1 MGCIIGNNKERIID
15 MNNKE
20 IDYKSFRINN
30 TQNDINKFLEN
41 EQPTTNN
48 KTNNNTPNLNTE
60 YSMNGKKIT
69 FSDTI
74 FKPINSLGLKEKK
87 EIPQIQIISTEMN
100 KKLIIT
106 ISNESNNEIDKLTL
120 SPNSLI
126 SEKKN
131 ININNNNHIFYF
143 VSLTKKEE
151 ENYDKEINYKIY
163 DLNIKP
169 HQFDIEY
176 SENKFYLKD
185 YKEGSGIFL
194 KINPKYLIKENTTK
208 LIFSLNNFT
217 YLNIEYIKPNQ
228 LLIDYKK
235 KKYKYNLTEKK
246 KIKVGRSEECDLK
259 ILEEPGISRIQMTF
273 FYNEKNNDLY
283 VYDGNLINENTNEYQ
298 ESTNGVWL
306 LINKMEITNNMIIKS
321 GMTQFFFEL
330 NNKSQ

>member
-1 MGCIIGNNKERIID
+1 MQEKKIVV
-15 MNNKE
+15 NNKE

-131 ININNNNHIFYF
+131 ININNNNHIFSF
-143 VSLTKKEE
+143 GGLTKKEE

>member
-15 MNNKE
+15 MNIKE

-69 FSDTI
+69 FSDAI
-74 FKPINSLGLKEKK
+74 FKPINSLSSKQKK

-131 ININNNNHIFYF
+131 ININNNNHIFSF
-143 VSLTKKEE
+143 GGLTKKEE

-208 LIFSLNNFT
+208 LVFSLNNFT

>member
-15 MNNKE
+15 MNIKE

-131 ININNNNHIFYF
+131 ININNNNHIFSF
-143 VSLTKKEE
+143 GGLTKKEE

>member
-15 MNNKE
+15 MNIKE

-131 ININNNNHIFYF
+131 ININNNNHIFSF
-143 VSLTKKEE
+143 GGLTKKEE

-208 LIFSLNNFT
+208 LVFSLNNFT